1 MRMTHDKLIDVVD
14 FIFLIRITVR
24 ITPEYNQYALKES
37 LQILLLVTTIITQ
50 ENMGF

>member
-14 FIFLIRITVR
+14 FIFDTDYGQNYTRMQLVCI
-24 ITPEYNQYALKES
+24 KES
-37 LQILLLVTTIITQ
+37 LQLLLLVTTIITE